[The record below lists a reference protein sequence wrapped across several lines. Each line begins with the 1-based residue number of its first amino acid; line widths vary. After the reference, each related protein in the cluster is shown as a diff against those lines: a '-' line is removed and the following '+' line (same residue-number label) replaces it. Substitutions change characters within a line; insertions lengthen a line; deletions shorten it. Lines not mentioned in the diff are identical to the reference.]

1 MIEIIQTKT
10 FSKWLAKLRDRQA
23 KTAIIERIVRLQLG
37 DTGDSKAIG
46 DGISEMRIHSGPGY
60 RIYYLQQGMA
70 IIVLLCAGNKSSQA
84 RDIRQAAQAACK
96 WRLDHG

>member
-1 MIEIIQTKT
+1 MTEIIQSKT
-10 FSKWLAKLRDRQA
+10 FSKWLAKLRDLQSKA
-23 KTAIIERIVRLQLG
+23 VIIERIVLLQCG
-37 DTGDSKAIG
+37 DAGDSKSVA

-60 RIYYLQQGMA
+60 RIYYLQQGMT

-84 RDIRQAAQAACK
+84 RDIRQAERMARK

>member
-23 KTAIIERIVRLQLG
+23 KTAIIERIIRLQLG
-37 DTGDSKAIG
+37 DAGDSKSIG
-46 DGISEMRIHSGPGY
+46 DGISEMRIDSGPGY

-84 RDIRQAAQAACK
+84 RDIRLAERAANK